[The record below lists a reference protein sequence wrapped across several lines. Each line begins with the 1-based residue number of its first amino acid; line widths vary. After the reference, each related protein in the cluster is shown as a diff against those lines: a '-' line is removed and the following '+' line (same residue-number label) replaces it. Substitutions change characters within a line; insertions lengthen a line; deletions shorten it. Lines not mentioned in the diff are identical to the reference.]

1 MPIKEGKIAKRR
13 EERHMEMME
22 PLYDRA
28 NKVCQDK
35 TQMHFQRIEKW
46 LK

>member
-1 MPIKEGKIAKRR
+1 MPVKEGTIGKKRQ
-13 EERHMEMME
+13 ERHMDMME

-28 NKVCQDK
+28 NKVCLDK
-35 TQMHFQRIEKW
+35 NQMHLQRIEEW

>member
-1 MPIKEGKIAKRR
+1 MPIRTGAISKRR

-28 NKVCQDK
+28 NKACLDK
-35 TQMHFQRIEKW
+35 NQKHLQRIEEW

>member
-28 NKVCQDK
+28 NKACLDES
-35 TQMHFQRIEKW
+35 QMHFQRIGEW

>member
-1 MPIKEGKIAKRR
+1 MPIKEGIIRKRR
-13 EERHMEMME
+13 EDRHMDMME

-28 NKVCQDK
+28 NKVCKDK
-35 TQMHFQRIEKW
+35 LQMHFQRIEEW